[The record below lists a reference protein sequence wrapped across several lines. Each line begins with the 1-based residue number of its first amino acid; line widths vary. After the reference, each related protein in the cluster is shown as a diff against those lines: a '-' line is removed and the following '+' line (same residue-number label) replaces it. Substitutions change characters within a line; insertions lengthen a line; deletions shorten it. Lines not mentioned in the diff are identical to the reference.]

1 MISSNALLSGE
12 TSMKIETYSGGCLCG
27 QVRYE
32 AKGDPDRVA
41 VCHCRYCQ
49 LRTGSPFGSLV
60 YFETSRISV
69 AGGSLS
75 TYGFLSESGSKWETQ
90 FCQNC
95 GTTVFVNLEKRP
107 GLTAISYGTFDPPTF
122 HFPITREVFTRS
134 KAHFIG
140 DISAGESLE
149 TILGYE
155 PSVAED
161 KRLSGHTKKH

>member
-95 GTTVFVNLEKRP
+95 GTTVLSIWK
-107 GLTAISYGTFDPPTF
+107 
-122 HFPITREVFTRS
+122 
-134 KAHFIG
+134 
-140 DISAGESLE
+140 SA
-149 TILGYE
+149 
-155 PSVAED
+155 PV
-161 KRLSGHTKKH
+161 

>member
-75 TYGFLSESGSKWETQ
+75 TYGFLSESGSKW
-90 FCQNC
+90 
-95 GTTVFVNLEKRP
+95 KRSFAR
-107 GLTAISYGTFDPPTF
+107 TAAQRFLSIW
-122 HFPITREVFTRS
+122 
-134 KAHFIG
+134 K
-140 DISAGESLE
+140 SA
-149 TILGYE
+149 
-155 PSVAED
+155 PV
-161 KRLSGHTKKH
+161 